1 MSKGLGLKAYDASE
15 TLNRLQSAMQN
26 PGPMNY
32 CTSTKSPPYTAAT
45 NWRPSLSA
53 PPSEYSSLSLSEAE
67 SVALQMFNACLTPEQ
82 TKLLSI
88 VLQFGDL
95 HLSMKSQT
103 GTETNVSWS
112 LSRRSELPTDGSAT
126 QIAGV
131 SAAEYLRVSGR
142 GIRFTEEE
150 VNSSSPV

>member
-1 MSKGLGLKAYDASE
+1 M
-15 TLNRLQSAMQN
+15 
-26 PGPMNY
+26 
-32 CTSTKSPPYTAAT
+32 
-45 NWRPSLSA
+45 SA

-88 VLQFGDL
+88 VLRFGDL

-112 LSRRSELPTDGSAT
+112 LSRRSESWMGVSGVASGSAT
-126 QIAGV
+126 PTADASGV
-131 SAAEYLRVSGR
+131 AFQPSYGWQSAAREALGKSL
-142 GIRFTEEE
+142 
-150 VNSSSPV
+150 